1 MFGNEAAV
9 GLSINGHDRCETART
24 HATQDVEG
32 ELAVRGN
39 PAFGDFQLVLE
50 RVENLLGTLDVA
62 SRTKADGDGILA
74 LRLHRK
80 EAVEG
85 DDTIHLPDRDSEAVC
100 HNLLDFLGK
109 IAEMLLRLV
118 QDIDQLTRIIVE
130 GSADFLDLQEIGF
143 GYFNFGSNH
152 GSKD

>member
-1 MFGNEAAV
+1 MLGNEAAV
-9 GLSINGHDRCETART
+9 SLAIDRHDRRKTART

-32 ELAVRGN
+32 ELTVRGN
-39 PAFGDFQLVLE
+39 PAFGDFEFALK

-62 SRTKADGDGILA
+62 SSTKADGDGILA

-80 EAVEG
+80 EAIEG
-85 DDTIHLPDRDSEAVC
+85 NDTIHLSDRDSEAVC
-100 HNLLDFLGK
+100 HDLLDFLRQ

-130 GSADFLDLQEIGF
+130 GSADFLDF
-143 GYFNFGSNH
+143 
-152 GSKD
+152 